1 MAINNPV
8 DSFMRGFAVVDQ
20 LETNRQLRSFR
31 EEEMSQARK
40 EWAHQ
45 DEEWARE
52 ANQRRQAKYAAA
64 FESTTVSVMEEV
76 DMQVQEQLRL
86 ADEADAAGRH
96 DEAKKRR
103 KHADEAIKYWT
114 SPNPVIDGKP
124 AGEAMIVQEVV
135 RRMMLADPEF
145 GEFVMLK
152 AKRDPAAG
160 SLVDSRKPVQSL
172 ILLPPELSP
181 TGELSIAAELN
192 RKDGGTGGMTQFRTD
207 RPNDPIDFVPVN
219 ASLAHE
225 VFGTAYATGNSASL
239 RLLRNTLEE
248 PAGTTARTDPSR
260 PVTGAS
266 AEQAAGTT
274 TGQEAAAGGG
284 KEQTGGEQTIATG
297 EETYNRYQSR
307 GDESELEQPQTWQ
320 GQSHFQPPPGREDVV
335 PGGSDMGT
343 RTGAQGDRGPAIDTR
358 PTPSTAGQGMNPA
371 YEPLP
376 PTKFGETVKEAL
388 SPATEAAGRA
398 LERGKEAFDMIG
410 GPEAVENVK
419 GLGRH
424 FNIEGIKREL
434 TGQRQGT
441 VMDSPVVQAIGHL
454 TYGPN
459 WKSSPAEADVS
470 PSEINAA
477 AQGDQAKQEKISA
490 PSDDRQ
496 VMQAAQVVTQPVRG
510 RRPSWLQQYSAIG
523 LKNLGVIN
531 EEQLMR
537 YAKTSSFDEAARWR
551 VENLGTGQLFYW
563 REDLGPA
570 SGQLYEAPL
579 SQRAMLEAAG
589 EQSAERLKQAE
600 AIRDS
605 IRQQIEDNPQNW
617 FQKDGKGQFIYN
629 RRNAGTLLNII
640 EEYYKA
646 LGIPQWDDRRTTD
659 VELNY
664 LAKGLEMVRDYDE
677 SDLPGI
683 NWNPWNDN
691 NLEETAFN
699 VAVARHLAPL
709 NYSKAENTTALDDY
723 IKSLTP
729 QVRSILGMQNT
740 LQSLRFTQ
748 AMELEV
754 LRALGGD
761 SVGPYGRTYKGNKHD
776 IRQQLLSDYIKFK
789 SEEGG

>member
-1 MAINNPV
+1 
-8 DSFMRGFAVVDQ
+8 
-20 LETNRQLRSFR
+20 
-31 EEEMSQARK
+31 
-40 EWAHQ
+40 
-45 DEEWARE
+45 
-52 ANQRRQAKYAAA
+52 
-64 FESTTVSVMEEV
+64 MEEV

-103 KHADEAIKYWT
+103 KHADDAIKYWT

-284 KEQTGGEQTIATG
+284 KEQTGEEQTTATG

-343 RTGAQGDRGPAIDTR
+343 RTRAQGDRGPAINTR

-371 YEPLP
+371 HEPLP

-441 VMDSPVVQAIGHL
+441 VMDSPVVRAIGHL

-490 PSDDRQ
+490 KAKL
-496 VMQAAQVVTQPVRG
+496 AA
-510 RRPSWLQQYSAIG
+510 AIQRHWP
-523 LKNLGVIN
+523 
-531 EEQLMR
+531 EEPGCYQ
-537 YAKTSSFDEAARWR
+537 
-551 VENLGTGQLFYW
+551 
-563 REDLGPA
+563 
-570 SGQLYEAPL
+570 
-579 SQRAMLEAAG
+579 
-589 EQSAERLKQAE
+589 
-600 AIRDS
+600 
-605 IRQQIEDNPQNW
+605 
-617 FQKDGKGQFIYN
+617 
-629 RRNAGTLLNII
+629 
-640 EEYYKA
+640 
-646 LGIPQWDDRRTTD
+646 RRT
-659 VELNY
+659 
-664 LAKGLEMVRDYDE
+664 A
-677 SDLPGI
+677 
-683 NWNPWNDN
+683 
-691 NLEETAFN
+691 
-699 VAVARHLAPL
+699 H
-709 NYSKAENTTALDDY
+709 AL
-723 IKSLTP
+723 
-729 QVRSILGMQNT
+729 
-740 LQSLRFTQ
+740 
-748 AMELEV
+748 
-754 LRALGGD
+754 
-761 SVGPYGRTYKGNKHD
+761 
-776 IRQQLLSDYIKFK
+776 RQDWQL
-789 SEEGG
+789 

>member
-1 MAINNPV
+1 
-8 DSFMRGFAVVDQ
+8 
-20 LETNRQLRSFR
+20 
-31 EEEMSQARK
+31 
-40 EWAHQ
+40 
-45 DEEWARE
+45 
-52 ANQRRQAKYAAA
+52 
-64 FESTTVSVMEEV
+64 MEEV

-103 KHADEAIKYWT
+103 KHADDAIKYWT

-274 TGQEAAAGGG
+274 
-284 KEQTGGEQTIATG
+284 
-297 EETYNRYQSR
+297 YNRYQSR

-376 PTKFGETVKEAL
+376 PTKFGETVSVL
-388 SPATEAAGRA
+388 
-398 LERGKEAFDMIG
+398 L
-410 GPEAVENVK
+410 
-419 GLGRH
+419 
-424 FNIEGIKREL
+424 
-434 TGQRQGT
+434 Q
-441 VMDSPVVQAIGHL
+441 
-454 TYGPN
+454 
-459 WKSSPAEADVS
+459 
-470 PSEINAA
+470 
-477 AQGDQAKQEKISA
+477 KQ
-490 PSDDRQ
+490 
-496 VMQAAQVVTQPVRG
+496 
-510 RRPSWLQQYSAIG
+510 
-523 LKNLGVIN
+523 
-531 EEQLMR
+531 
-537 YAKTSSFDEAARWR
+537 
-551 VENLGTGQLFYW
+551 
-563 REDLGPA
+563 
-570 SGQLYEAPL
+570 
-579 SQRAMLEAAG
+579 
-589 EQSAERLKQAE
+589 QAE
-600 AIRDS
+600 
-605 IRQQIEDNPQNW
+605 
-617 FQKDGKGQFIYN
+617 F
-629 RRNAGTLLNII
+629 
-640 EEYYKA
+640 
-646 LGIPQWDDRRTTD
+646 
-659 VELNY
+659 
-664 LAKGLEMVRDYDE
+664 
-677 SDLPGI
+677 
-683 NWNPWNDN
+683 
-691 NLEETAFN
+691 
-699 VAVARHLAPL
+699 
-709 NYSKAENTTALDDY
+709 
-723 IKSLTP
+723 
-729 QVRSILGMQNT
+729 
-740 LQSLRFTQ
+740 
-748 AMELEV
+748 
-754 LRALGGD
+754 
-761 SVGPYGRTYKGNKHD
+761 
-776 IRQQLLSDYIKFK
+776 
-789 SEEGG
+789 